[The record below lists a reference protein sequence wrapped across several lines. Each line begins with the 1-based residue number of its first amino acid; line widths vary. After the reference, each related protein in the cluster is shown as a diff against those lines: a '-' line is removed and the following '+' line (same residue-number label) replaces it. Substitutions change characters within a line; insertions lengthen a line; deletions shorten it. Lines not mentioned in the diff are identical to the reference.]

1 MCKKNLQVCK
11 NLQST
16 IQSNLIDCKY
26 NFKLHFICKK
36 NYKLAKLSIERHL
49 QILT

>member
-16 IQSNLIDCKY
+16 IQSNLIDYKY

-36 NYKLAKLSIERHL
+36 NYKFAKLSIERNV
-49 QILT
+49 QFLT